1 MQKAKIL
8 IALSFFLLVLSA
20 CSNDEK
26 NISKTQKT
34 KQTIIKKK
42 K

>member
-20 CSNDEK
+20 CSN
-26 NISKTQKT
+26 
-34 KQTIIKKK
+34 
-42 K
+42 

>member
-20 CSNDEK
+20 CS
-26 NISKTQKT
+26 
-34 KQTIIKKK
+34 
-42 K
+42 

>member
-26 NISKTQKT
+26 IFPRLKIQ
-34 KQTIIKKK
+34 IKK
-42 K
+42 

>member
-20 CSNDEK
+20 CSNDE
-26 NISKTQKT
+26 
-34 KQTIIKKK
+34 
-42 K
+42 